1 MSSQKSTTAPVT
13 SSNFFPEESG
23 RVSNLMNSPTLPM
36 KLLSTANAPW
46 IALYETKT
54 LSPVLVCCP
63 IIERKKENKSL
74 KPSRSR
80 VAESMSLYLPRIHQK
95 PETGF
100 SVLMVLAVWNP
111 SPFDGEPSLR
121 FLWYHSP
128 SRSLLFVMR
137 DLSGNTHVWV
147 SVLWWNILSCSY
159 CIPFVFF
166 CQKIFPRMS
175 VFPSLCRE

>member
-1 MSSQKSTTAPVT
+1 MSSFQKSTKTSVT
-13 SSNFFPEESG
+13 SLNFCGPGTGHWKFTNFPT
-23 RVSNLMNSPTLPM
+23 RPM
-36 KLLSTANAPW
+36 SLFSTANAPW

-95 PETGF
+95 PEKGF
-100 SVLMVLAVWNP
+100 SVLMVLAVWIP